1 MKSESRNHGTFEM
14 LNFVDYL
21 NNSLTEDLIESL
33 TEDFVLVSWDIT
45 NFFPSIHNQPV
56 EIINFLTKNALETRQ
71 EQLSPSNCII

>member
-45 NFFPSIHNQPV
+45 NFFPSINNQLFDQKRSSNQAGT
-56 EIINFLTKNALETRQ
+56 IITK
-71 EQLSPSNCII
+71 